1 MQPGST
7 ALPVCSYPRNKV
19 EQEGRWDLT
28 NPCALFPEP
37 CSLHS
42 YKDILRIML
51 EPEISVQAFS
61 QLRQQPDAPILLDVR
76 EPWEHQTASLPNS
89 LLMPMG
95 EVASRAHTELDPDA
109 PIVVLCHHG
118 ARSLSVTM
126 WLRNQGF
133 EQVQS
138 LAGGIDAWS
147 RTIDPTIPRY

>member
-1 MQPGST
+1 MG
-7 ALPVCSYPRNKV
+7 LH
-19 EQEGRWDLT
+19 
-28 NPCALFPEP
+28 NPFALFPEP

-61 QLRQQPDAPILLDVR
+61 QQRQQPDAPTLLDVR

-118 ARSLSVTM
+118 ARALSVTM

-147 RTIDPTIPRY
+147 RTIDPTLPRY